1 MLNCFH
7 IYEKKR
13 YNNFIIIW
21 LWLDLKFRSFSF
33 THSFI
38 HCLKFFYI
46 KNQQHVFRLK
56 FHFTI
61 IWCECI
67 FCLFDLWWSSYLF
80 VCVCVV
86 TFDIVDQDH
95 HQCIHFCLQIISCF
109 TWLNLLLL
117 LLLKKNISK
126 FILFIRFTVI
136 VCLIK
141 FFGFW
146 FFFMQ
151 KKQTKFNIAP
161 SSFQCERKIC
171 SSLSLLLMMMMMV
184 LFCGHFQQFI
194 MSKLFVVVVVVAAV
208 VVNDDLRY
216 EKKIGKN
223 IIENKWKFHHHHH
236 HYSNLKGAKVKI
248 IMIMIKNDEWKKIF
262 SPPKKKS
269 KWK

>member
-1 MLNCFH
+1 MK
-7 IYEKKR
+7 KKR

-38 HCLKFFYI
+38 HCLKFVYI
-46 KNQQHVFRLK
+46 RNQQHVFRLK

-61 IWCECI
+61 IWSECI

-151 KKQTKFNIAP
+151 KKTD
-161 SSFQCERKIC
+161 KIQYRTIV
-171 SSLSLLLMMMMMV
+171 LSMWEKNLLIIIIV
-184 LFCGHFQQFI
+184 VDDDDDGFI
-194 MSKLFVVVVVVAAV
+194 
-208 VVNDDLRY
+208 LRP
-216 EKKIGKN
+216 
-223 IIENKWKFHHHHH
+223 
-236 HYSNLKGAKVKI
+236 
-248 IMIMIKNDEWKKIF
+248 F
-262 SPPKKKS
+262 STIYNE
-269 KWK
+269 